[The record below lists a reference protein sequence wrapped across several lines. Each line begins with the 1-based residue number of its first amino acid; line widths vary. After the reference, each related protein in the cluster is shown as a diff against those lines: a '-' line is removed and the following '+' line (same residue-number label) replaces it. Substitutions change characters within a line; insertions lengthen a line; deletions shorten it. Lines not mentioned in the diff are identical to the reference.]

1 MLICQAMPTAAC
13 GKLIVDVN
21 GGAYVE
27 TSKTTLAQFLD
38 RGLKH
43 IKPNVSPRTHE
54 RYEQIATKNIA
65 PLLGGKILSK
75 LQPIDISEA
84 YAKLLE
90 SGRCDGQAASRRDR
104 CTMPTGCCTPR

>member
-1 MLICQAMPTAAC
+1 
-13 GKLIVDVN
+13 VDVN

-38 RGLKH
+38 RWLKH